1 VAPQSHV
8 DDDAKKVLQEFIVAG
23 SPCQRHEPKPTKEDS
38 HASRGVCEET
48 TSFPPSLLPEECVLS
63 PEPEPP
69 ESSPLIRPRLQK
81 TGFTAPAASP
91 QQKTKPN
98 CSLLIGAKRHV
109 KQQFWDTP
117 SSFPN
122 AVIFRRPRSTF
133 QFFSTRFHQR
143 RSHSPFHQAACGG
156 ANQGQRHTSGAPPA
170 PTRAI
175 PAIERRD
182 PFWRLNRVRG
192 RSPEAIVG
200 QDVAPVSCVLAGS
213 PWNPRPGIGAC
224 LVRSATGAGK
234 STGIPCAP
242 CRRHKGDTRPH
253 VSQGNSRASRC
264 PSSGMVNQRNG
275 YPKTTNGCVRSM
287 YVGRSL
293 RYGGIQKRTARQMQ
307 SVAYC

>member
-1 VAPQSHV
+1 M
-8 DDDAKKVLQEFIVAG
+8 VLQKFIHVVAG
-23 SPCQRHEPKPTKEDS
+23 SPCQRHEPKPAKEDS

-48 TSFPPSLLPEECVLS
+48 TFFPPSLLPEECVLS

-81 TGFTAPAASP
+81 TGFTAPAASS

-122 AVIFRRPRSTF
+122 AVISRRPRSTF
-133 QFFSTRFHQR
+133 QFFSTRFNQR
-143 RSHSPFHQAACGG
+143 RSHSPFRQAACGG
-156 ANQGQRHTSGAPPA
+156 ANQWQRHTSGAPPA

-213 PWNPRPGIGAC
+213 PWNPRRGIGAC

-234 STGIPCAP
+234 LTEFRVLRVGVTRETRDHMSARGTAELPVVRHRGWSINETATQKQPTGACAA
-242 CRRHKGDTRPH
+242 CTL
-253 VSQGNSRASRC
+253 A
-264 PSSGMVNQRNG
+264 
-275 YPKTTNGCVRSM
+275 
-287 YVGRSL
+287 GR
-293 RYGGIQKRTARQMQ
+293 
-307 SVAYC
+307 